1 MYATKVKHAIER
13 IPGLAENG
21 ATIANAIH
29 AIVLGSSDQLRKA
42 VDILHGTWLGHP
54 LHPVLTDIPIGAWTI
69 AVMCDRV
76 AAQRGSDEAAKM
88 ADTLTAIGVAAALPT
103 ALAGVAD
110 YSAIDQSALSLGAA
124 HGLLNSVG
132 LILNALSIRDRA
144 IGNRERGVFLSTI
157 AFGAVSLS
165 GWIGGEMV
173 SNRKIGVNHAEDASG
188 PKQWQAA
195 LKSADLPEHAPKR
208 VDVDGTPVLL
218 YRNGRSVFAIGAVCS
233 HAGGPLDEGTI
244 KNNCVECP
252 WHNSVFDLRDGSV
265 VHGPAT
271 FPEPAYDARM
281 RDGQIEVRLRPA
293 GAGG

>member
-1 MYATKVKHAIER
+1 MYAAKIEHTIER

-29 AIVLGSSDQLRKA
+29 AIVLGGSDQLRKA

-69 AVMCDRV
+69 AVMCDLV
-76 AAQRGSDEAAKM
+76 AVQRGSDEAAKM
-88 ADTLTAIGVAAALPT
+88 ADTLNAIGVVAALPT
-103 ALAGVAD
+103 ALAGIAD

-124 HGLLNSVG
+124 HGLLNSAG
-132 LILNALSIRDRA
+132 LILNALSIRARA
-144 IGNRERGVFLSTI
+144 TGNRERGVLLSTI
-157 AFGAVSLS
+157 AFGAISLS

-173 SNRKIGVNHAEDASG
+173 SDRKVGVNHAEDASG
-188 PKQWQAA
+188 PAQWQRA
-195 LKSADLPEHAPKR
+195 LASTELPVGAPKR
-208 VDVDGTPVLL
+208 VEIDGAPVLL
-218 YRNGRSVFAIGAVCS
+218 YRDGATVYAIGAVCS

-244 KNNCVECP
+244 ENNCVECP

-281 RDGQIEVRLRPA
+281 RDGQVELRLRPA
-293 GAGG
+293 GTGG